1 MVINKSIELFVDTHC
16 HTMLADREV
25 VLSHM
30 TSHDRLCLS
39 RKHVQSEDCSLKWS
53 ILQHLPFFECKGWSA
68 VTLLL
73 LKNVCNLELELSH

>member
-1 MVINKSIELFVDTHC
+1 MVINKSIELFVDTYC

-30 TSHDRLCLS
+30 TSHGRLCLS

-53 ILQHLPFFECKGWSA
+53 ILDALNQDRESEK
-68 VTLLL
+68 V
-73 LKNVCNLELELSH
+73 